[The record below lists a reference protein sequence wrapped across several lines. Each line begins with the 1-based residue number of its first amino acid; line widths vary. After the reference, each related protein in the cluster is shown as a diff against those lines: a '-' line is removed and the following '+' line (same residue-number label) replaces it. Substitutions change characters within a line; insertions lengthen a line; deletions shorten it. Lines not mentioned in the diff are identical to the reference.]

1 MTWLLLLASFAL
13 LLGGALIFTNA
24 VEWAGHRI
32 NLGQGA
38 VGSILAAVA
47 TALPESIIP
56 VVAIIAGQQAAPIAI
71 GAILG
76 APFLLG
82 TLGMFVIGV
91 STAVFARRRDQGR
104 DLRVHRPTT
113 QRDLVVFLG
122 AFGVAVLL
130 GAVGPRWLHVVA
142 AVAMVVAYLVY
153 AVLSVRRGGDTEQKE
168 ELSPLYLDR
177 SAQDDPR
184 TSRVVLQLLAGL
196 AAIVGGAQLFV
207 SEVEHL
213 ATTLGVSALLLAL
226 VIAPLAT
233 EMPEKTNSVIWV
245 RAGKDALAVGNV
257 SGAMVFQAMIPVAV
271 GMAFTDWHFSAAAYV
286 ASAAAIVGAS
296 LALVTMRTSTRFPVV
311 QICVWGGLY
320 ACAIGAIVVLT

>member
-82 TLGMFVIGV
+82 TLGMVVIGV
-91 STAVFARRRDQGR
+91 SSAAFARRRDQGR

-130 GAVGPRWLHVVA
+130 GAVGPRWLHVAA
-142 AVAMVVAYLVY
+142 AVGMVLAYLGY
-153 AVLSVRRGGDTEQKE
+153 AVLSVRRGGETEGE
-168 ELSPLYLDR
+168 DELAPLYLDR
-177 SAQDDPR
+177 STSDGPR
-184 TSRVVLQLLAGL
+184 NSRVVLQLLAGL

-207 SEVEHL
+207 TEVEHL

-233 EMPEKTNSVIWV
+233 EMPEKANSIIWV

-286 ASAAAIVGAS
+286 AAAAAIIGA
-296 LALVTMRTSTRFPVV
+296 LIALVTFRTSKRFPVV
-311 QICVWGGLY
+311 QICVWGVLY
-320 ACAIGAIVVLT
+320 ACAIGAIVFLT